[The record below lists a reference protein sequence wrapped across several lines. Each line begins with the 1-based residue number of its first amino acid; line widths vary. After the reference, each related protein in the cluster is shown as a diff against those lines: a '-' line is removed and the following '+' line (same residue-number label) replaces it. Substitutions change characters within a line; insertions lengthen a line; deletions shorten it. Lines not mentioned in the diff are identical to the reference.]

1 MSKRVFLYKDNS
13 EDRDCVAYVDNEPM
27 RFECNHY
34 FGGINLSGAC
44 WSGRRWEEID
54 YLDIKTVLT
63 EQEFETL
70 KQFDKDIHDLGY
82 GIKKGDERYNKGI
95 ELCNSIQYIFDKL
108 NSEENQALFEEVIQE
123 ETEYLMD
130 KYNLD
135 EEDIEQIFDNYGLEY
150 RDRGVVGY
158 VFNSV
163 EELAEE
169 EADQLGYVDNDSIAS
184 RYFDYEQF
192 GQDLLE
198 EQNYLELSDGSVV
211 SLMY

>member
-1 MSKRVFLYKDNS
+1 MSKRVFLFKDNT
-13 EDRDCVAYVDNEPM
+13 EDRDCVAYIENKPM

-34 FGGINLSGAC
+34 FGGINLQGAC
-44 WSGRRWEEID
+44 YSKGFKDVNYSEVRTI
-54 YLDIKTVLT
+54 LT
-63 EQEFETL
+63 EQEFNDL
-70 KQFDKDIHDLGY
+70 IQFDKSIHELGY
-82 GIKKGDERYNKGI
+82 GIKKDDERYNKGV
-95 ELCNSIQYIFDKL
+95 ELCNNIQYVFDRL
-108 NSEENQALFEEVIQE
+108 NSEENQALFEEIIEE

-130 KYNLD
+130 EYSLD
-135 EEDIEQIFDNYGLEY
+135 EEDIEQIFDNYSLEY
-150 RDRGVVGY
+150 RDRGVIGY

-163 EELAEE
+163 DELAEE

-198 EQNYLELSDGSVV
+198 EQNYLELSDGRVV